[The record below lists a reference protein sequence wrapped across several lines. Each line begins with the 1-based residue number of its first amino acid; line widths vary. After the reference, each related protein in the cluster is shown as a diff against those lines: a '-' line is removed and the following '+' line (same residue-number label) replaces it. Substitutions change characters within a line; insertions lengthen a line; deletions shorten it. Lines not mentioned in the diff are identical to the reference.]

1 MGGGAPYDR
10 RGTQDDLSGR
20 SGEFFWSLFHMP
32 HLHILATPKQ
42 NRNITVNYL
51 VEQSL
56 MVESRNPTRIHR
68 WGQYDCLAIQSLP
81 YNL

>member
-1 MGGGAPYDR
+1 MGGGAPDDR

-20 SGEFFWSLFHMP
+20 SGELFWLLFHRP

-56 MVESRNPTRIHR
+56 MEESGNPTCVQIRRGELMQHMT
-68 WGQYDCLAIQSLP
+68 S
-81 YNL
+81 